1 MSCSQA
7 NIWSE
12 YLYYQHG
19 FSATRLPTHE
29 NPHPDLASPSR
40 RVCDDHTKRRL
51 NMCSHQCHTQFFA
64 RAGVRRLGRVIVRT
78 TLENSSNPRT
88 RTPPPPPQKKNSRPR
103 TRTRTPPLPSND
115 DSSNPRTRTRT
126 PPPPPKKNLP
136 DLELELEL
144 ELELPPPHP
153 LRSRR
158 TMPVQ
163 TGIEQFEP
171 PRVNSNPRTRTRTP
185 PSPRGTPRMAVRT
198 RIEQFE
204 PPRGT
209 L

>member
-88 RTPPPPPQKKNSRPR
+88 RTPPPPATKKNSRPR
-103 TRTRTPPLPSND
+103 TRTRTPPPS
-115 DSSNPRTRTRT
+115 PRTMTVRT
-126 PPPPPKKNLP
+126 
-136 DLELELEL
+136 LEL
-144 ELELPPPHP
+144 ELELPPLPWKDN
-153 LRSRR
+153 
-158 TMPVQ
+158 
-163 TGIEQFEP
+163 
-171 PRVNSNPRTRTRTP
+171 NSNPRTRTP
-185 PSPRGTPRMAVRT
+185 PPAQRKANLPTSNSNSNSSP
-198 RIEQFE
+198 
-204 PPRGT
+204 PPLER
-209 L
+209 

>member
-78 TLENSSNPRT
+78 TLIVRT
-88 RTPPPPPQKKNSRPR
+88 LELELELHPPPPQKK
-103 TRTRTPPLPSND
+103 TPD
-115 DSSNPRTRTRT
+115 
-126 PPPPPKKNLP
+126 
-136 DLELELEL
+136 LELEL
-144 ELELPPPHP
+144 ELELPPPP
-153 LRSRR
+153 LER
-158 TMPVQ
+158 
-163 TGIEQFEP
+163 
-171 PRVNSNPRTRTRTP
+171 
-185 PSPRGTPRMAVRT
+185 
-198 RIEQFE
+198 
-204 PPRGT
+204 
-209 L
+209 